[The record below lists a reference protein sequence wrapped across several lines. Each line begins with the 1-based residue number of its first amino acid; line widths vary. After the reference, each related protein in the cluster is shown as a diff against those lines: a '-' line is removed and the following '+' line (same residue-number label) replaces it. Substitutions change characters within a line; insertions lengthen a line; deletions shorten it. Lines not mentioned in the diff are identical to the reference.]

1 MKIKAELYGGKIG
14 VEGNLKDF
22 IEKRE
27 CEVLLTLQN
36 DDYRDRL
43 QVILRKNDVFDLINQ
58 LNNAITHP
66 EIINNNFTLV

>member
-14 VEGNLKDF
+14 VDGNLKDF